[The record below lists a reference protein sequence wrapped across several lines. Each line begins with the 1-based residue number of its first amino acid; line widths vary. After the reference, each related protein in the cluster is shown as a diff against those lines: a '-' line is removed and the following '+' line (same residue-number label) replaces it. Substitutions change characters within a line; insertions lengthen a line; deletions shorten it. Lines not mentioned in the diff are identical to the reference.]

1 VVLENPAV
9 ILIVAGIGLVGNVLS
24 VFLLHGARG
33 ETLNIKAAFLHML
46 YDAISS
52 LAVIIGAVVIIYS
65 GWYFIDPLL
74 ASLIGILI
82 LWSSFNVLKE
92 ATIIFMEAVPR
103 RIDYDRVAKSLK
115 SHPDVIDVHDLHIWA
130 LSSTDIALSCHV
142 CLSKEDYPRGPII
155 IRELT
160 ENLNRDFGIGHATF
174 QPEQTD
180 CPSVDIGWFNH
191 DEEKQV

>member
-1 VVLENPAV
+1 
-9 ILIVAGIGLVGNVLS
+9 
-24 VFLLHGARG
+24 
-33 ETLNIKAAFLHML
+33 M
-46 YDAISS
+46 
-52 LAVIIGAVVIIYS
+52 IIGAIVIIYS

-74 ASLIGILI
+74 ASVIGILI
-82 LWSSFNVLKE
+82 LWSSFSVLKE

-115 SHPDVIDVHDLHIWA
+115 SHPNVIDVHDLHIWA

-160 ENLNRDFGIGHATF
+160 EGLNRDFGIGHAT
-174 QPEQTD
+174 
-180 CPSVDIGWFNH
+180 CSCHNI
-191 DEEKQV
+191 QVGGADAGAELFETVAATCHQ